1 MALDGGILA
10 GLVRPGA
17 RIALADGCGSPR
29 AAYPLLSAL
38 ARERG
43 DLRLVTGWLPGP
55 ADGLDLAAFAD
66 ARTVMP
72 GWGLRKAAEAG
83 HVHAVPARL
92 SAVPALVAGPLRPD
106 VLVVAAAPGPV
117 GPVLGAEVSWIRA
130 VVDLGVPLAVVLDP
144 ALPRA
149 AAGPPL
155 PDEQVFVLGEQSE
168 GPHAPAPPPAPSPEH
183 EAIGRHVAGLLT
195 DGVRLQWAP
204 GQLGEA
210 VVGAVRAAG
219 IRVHADSG
227 LLGDG
232 VVALDEAGLL
242 LSDPVATYL
251 VGSPALYAWADAR
264 GRAGHPV
271 VHRIEHTHEPS
282 RLAADPPLVSVNT
295 AVEID
300 LDGQVNVEGTATA
313 LVGGIGG
320 HPDYAAA
327 AARSARG
334 LSVIALAS
342 QHRGR
347 PTRVERLARPVT
359 TAAHDVDVV
368 VTEHGH
374 ADLRGLDR
382 DERRR
387 ALDGLFPG

>member
-1 MALDGGILA
+1 MALDGSILA

-17 RIALADGCGSPR
+17 RIALADGTGSPR

-43 DLRLVTGWLPGP
+43 DLRLVTGWLPGAP
-55 ADGLDLAAFAD
+55 DGLDLEAFAD

-72 GWGLRKAAEAG
+72 GWGLRRAVDAG
-83 HVHAVPARL
+83 RVRAVPARL

-117 GPVLGAEVSWIRA
+117 GPVLGAEVGWVRA
-130 VVDLGVPLAVVLDP
+130 VIDLGVPLAVVLDRG
-144 ALPRA
+144 LPRA
-149 AAGPPL
+149 ASGPPL
-155 PDEQVFVLGEQSE
+155 PDAQVFVLGEVDD
-168 GPHAPAPPPAPSPEH
+168 GPHVVPSGEPSAEH
-183 EAIGRHVAGLLT
+183 AAIGRHVAGLLT
-195 DGVRLQWAP
+195 DGVRLQWGP
-204 GQLGEA
+204 GQLGAA
-210 VVGAVRAAG
+210 VVDGVRAAG
-219 IRVHADSG
+219 VRVRTDSG

-242 LSDPVATYL
+242 VGDPVATYL
-251 VGSPALYAWADAR
+251 VGTAALYGWADVR
-264 GRAGHPV
+264 GRAGRPV
-271 VHRIEHTHEPS
+271 LHRIEHTHDLS
-282 RLAADPPLVSVNT
+282 RLSADPPLVAVNT

-300 LDGQVNVEGTATA
+300 LDGQVNVEGTADA

-327 AARSARG
+327 AARSPRG
-334 LSVIALAS
+334 LSVVALAS

-347 PTRVERLARPVT
+347 STRVERLSRPVT
-359 TAAHDVDVV
+359 TGAHDVDVV
-368 VTEHGH
+368 VTEHGV

-382 DERRR
+382 AERRR
-387 ALDGLFPG
+387 ALDPLFPG

>member
-1 MALDGGILA
+1 MTLDGGILA
-10 GLVRPGA
+10 SLARPGA

-29 AAYPLLSAL
+29 AAYPLLSEL
-38 ARERG
+38 ARQRG

-55 ADGLDLAAFAD
+55 VDGLDLDAFAD

-72 GWGLRKAAEAG
+72 GWGLRRAADAG
-83 HVHAVPARL
+83 HVRTVPARL
-92 SAVPALVAGPLRPD
+92 AAMPALLNGPLRPD
-106 VLVVAAAPGPV
+106 LLVLAAAPGPV
-117 GPVLGAEVSWIRA
+117 GPVLGAEVSWVRA
-130 VVDLGVPLAVVLDP
+130 VIDLGVPVAVVLDP
-144 ALPRA
+144 GLPRA

-155 PDEQVFVLGEQSE
+155 PDEQVFVLGEAAG
-168 GPHAPAPPPAPSPEH
+168 GPHVHATPAPRGEH
-183 EAIGRHVAGLLT
+183 EAIGRHVADLLA

-204 GQLGEA
+204 GQLGAA
-210 VVGAVRAAG
+210 VVGGVRAAG
-219 IRVHADSG
+219 VRVHADSG

-251 VGSPALYAWADAR
+251 VGTPELYAWADAR
-264 GRAGHPV
+264 GRAGRPV
-271 VHRIEHTHEPS
+271 VHRIEHTHDPS
-282 RLAADPPLVSVNT
+282 RLAAEPPLVAVNT

-300 LDGQVNVEGTATA
+300 LDGQVNVEGTASG
-313 LVGGIGG
+313 LVGGVGG

-327 AARSARG
+327 GARSVRG

-342 QHRGR
+342 HHRGR
-347 PTRVERLARPVT
+347 STRVPQLSRPVST
-359 TAAHDVDVV
+359 PSHDVDVV
-368 VTEHGH
+368 VTEHGP

-387 ALDGLFPG
+387 ALDRIFPG

>member
-1 MALDGGILA
+1 MALDGRSLA
-10 GLVRPGA
+10 ALVRPGA
-17 RIALADGCGSPR
+17 RIALADGTGSPR
-29 AAYPLLSAL
+29 AAYPLLSEL

-55 ADGLDLAAFAD
+55 ADGLDLEAFAD

-72 GWGLRKAAEAG
+72 GWGLRRAADAG
-83 HVHAVPARL
+83 HVRAVPARL

-106 VLVVAAAPGPV
+106 LLVVAAAPGPV
-117 GPVLGAEVSWIRA
+117 GPVLGSEASWVRA
-130 VVDLGVPLAVVLDP
+130 VIDLGVPLAVVLDP
-144 ALPRA
+144 ELPRA
-149 AAGPPL
+149 TAGPPL
-155 PDEQVFVLGEQSE
+155 PDEQVFVLGEVAE
-168 GPHAPAPPPAPSPEH
+168 GPHAVAAADPSAEH
-183 EAIGRHVAGLLT
+183 EAIGRHVAGLLA

-204 GQLGEA
+204 GQLGAA
-210 VVGAVRAAG
+210 VVDGVRAAG
-219 IRVHADSG
+219 VRVRADSG

-232 VVALDEAGLL
+232 VVALEKAGLL
-242 LSDPVATYL
+242 VGDPVATYL
-251 VGSPALYAWADAR
+251 VGSRELYAWADAR
-264 GRAGHPV
+264 GRAGRPV
-271 VHRIEHTHEPS
+271 VHRIEHTHDPA
-282 RLAADPPLVSVNT
+282 RLSADPPLVAVNT

-334 LSVIALAS
+334 LSVVALAS

-347 PTRVERLARPVT
+347 STRVERLSRPVT
-359 TAAHDVDVV
+359 TASHDVDVV
-368 VTEHGH
+368 VTEHGR

-387 ALDGLFPG
+387 ALDPLFPA